1 MDGVYA
7 VRKHIILGMPRDAA
21 YAKKHRPYGILDGV
35 FVMKTFKMIVLLFVA
50 GVLLLSLWLEGTQ
63 NSLAGDV
70 VRLHVLANSDS
81 EADQTLKLAVR
92 DRVLAEA
99 APLLEGVEDRDTAG
113 DILAQALE
121 QLAQAGA
128 DTVAQEGYG
137 YPVAVSLE
145 ETWFPTREYEDFAL
159 PAGNYTALRVVIGEG
174 EGRNWWCV
182 VFPPLCLGAVSEQV
196 EMSAVMAGLTEEEIA
211 LITAEEGEYVVKF
224 KLLELWDE
232 IKRKLENCG

>member
-1 MDGVYA
+1 MNRYF
-7 VRKHIILGMPRDAA
+7 KTMIL
-21 YAKKHRPYGILDGV
+21 
-35 FVMKTFKMIVLLFVA
+35 LLVA
-50 GVLLLSLWLEGTQ
+50 GVLLLSLWLEGAQTT
-63 NSLAGDV
+63 LAGDV

-99 APLLEGVEDRDTAG
+99 APLLEGIDDRDAAWEV
-113 DILAQALE
+113 LAQSLE

-128 DTVAQEGYG
+128 DTVAQEGYA
-137 YPVAVSLE
+137 YPVTVSLE
-145 ETWFPTREYEDFAL
+145 ETWFPTKEYEDFSL

-196 EMSAVMAGLTEEEIA
+196 EVTAAMAGLTEDEIA

-232 IKRKLENCG
+232 IKRKLENYG

>member
-1 MDGVYA
+1 M
-7 VRKHIILGMPRDAA
+7 K
-21 YAKKHRPYGILDGV
+21 
-35 FVMKTFKMIVLLFVA
+35 KTFQTTVLLFVA
-50 GVLLLSLWLEGTQ
+50 GALLLSLWLEGEQ
-63 NSLAGDV
+63 KNLAGDV

-99 APLLEGVEDRDTAG
+99 APLLEGVKDRDAAWTV
-113 DILAQALE
+113 LAQSLE

-128 DTVAQEGYG
+128 ETVAKEGYS

-145 ETWFPTREYEDFAL
+145 ETWFPTKEYEDFSL

-174 EGRNWWCV
+174 GGRNWWCV
-182 VFPPLCLGAVSEQV
+182 VFPPLCLGAVTEQV
-196 EMSAVMAGLTEEEIA
+196 EATATMAGLSGDEIS
-211 LITAEEGEYVVKF
+211 LITAEEGEYVIKF

-232 IKRKLENCG
+232 LKRKLENFS

>member
-1 MDGVYA
+1 M
-7 VRKHIILGMPRDAA
+7 
-21 YAKKHRPYGILDGV
+21 KK
-35 FVMKTFKMIVLLFVA
+35 TTQTTVLLLIA
-50 GVLLLSLWLEGTQ
+50 GVMLLSLWLEGAQ
-63 NSLAGDV
+63 NTLAGDV

-99 APLLEGVEDRDTAG
+99 APLLEGVSDRDAAWQV
-113 DILAQALE
+113 LARSLE
-121 QLAQAGA
+121 NLAQAGA
-128 DTVAQEGYG
+128 ETVAAEGYS

-145 ETWFPTREYEDFAL
+145 ETWFPTREYEDFSL

-182 VFPPLCLGAVSEQV
+182 VFPPLCLGAVSERV
-196 EMSAVMAGLTEEEIA
+196 EATAAMAGLTEDEIS
-211 LITAEEGEYVVKF
+211 LITAEEGEYIIKF

-232 IKRKLENCG
+232 LKRMLENFS